1 MGMLVQHVAKDS
13 PAAMI
18 GVQGGSVRATIEGE
32 NLVLGGDIILEVQG
46 IPLGIENYQEIREM
60 VAGLTLEIPSK

>member
-1 MGMLVQHVAKDS
+1 
-13 PAAMI
+13 MI
-18 GVQGGSVRATIEGE
+18 GVQGGTVRATIEGE

-60 VAGLTLEIPSK
+60 VAGLTREIPSK